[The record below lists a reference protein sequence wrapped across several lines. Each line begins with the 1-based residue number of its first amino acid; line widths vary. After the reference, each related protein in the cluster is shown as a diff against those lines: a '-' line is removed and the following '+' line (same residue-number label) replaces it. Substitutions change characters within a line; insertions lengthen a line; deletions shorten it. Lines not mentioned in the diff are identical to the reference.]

1 MRKLTNTVFLVLI
14 MILMIPFTLLAKG
27 DSEDPSVVQSG
38 DRTITVAENWS
49 FSWRFTDQEIEFTV
63 TAPTTGWV
71 AIGFN
76 PSRMMKDADYKLA
89 YVENGTLYVRDDWGT
104 GNTSHGPDDREGG
117 TQDIRPIEGF
127 ESDGVTQVV
136 FAIPQNSGDQYDT
149 VFTPGETYKVL
160 LAYGANN
167 ADNFTGMHRKRESIE
182 VVLD

>member
-1 MRKLTNTVFLVLI
+1 MRKLNYTVFLVLI
-14 MILMIPFTLLAKG
+14 LVFMTPFALLAKG
-27 DSEDPSVVQSG
+27 DSEEAAVVQSG
-38 DRTITVAENWS
+38 DRTVTVEENWS

-63 TAPTTGWV
+63 IAPTTGWV

-89 YVENGTLYVRDDWGT
+89 YVEGTTLYARDDWGT
-104 GNTSHGPDDREGG
+104 GNTSHGPDEKEGG
-117 TQDIRPIEGF
+117 TQDIRPIEGA
-127 ESDGVTQVV
+127 ESNGVTQVV
-136 FAIPQNSGDQYDT
+136 FAIPRNSGDQFDT